1 MLRIILACLIALGC
15 GSALSVAAKPL
26 TITLP
31 EETAAFAPGPNLD
44 LVQSNCGACHSA
56 DYILSQPRSFK
67 DKTAF
72 WRSEVNKMIKAY
84 HAPIPE
90 EDVGKIVDYLAT
102 SY

>member
-1 MLRIILACLIALGC
+1 MLRRVLTCVIALGC
-15 GSALSVAAKPL
+15 CAALSGAATPL

-31 EETAAFAPGPNLD
+31 EETAAFTPGPNLD
-44 LVQSNCGACHSA
+44 VVQSDCGACHSA

-67 DKTAF
+67 DKTSF

-90 EDVGKIVDYLAT
+90 ADVAKIVDYLAAA
-102 SY
+102 Y

>member
-1 MLRIILACLIALGC
+1 MLRCVLTCVVVLGC
-15 GSALSVAAKPL
+15 CGAFSVAAEPL

-31 EETAAFAPGPNLD
+31 EETAAFAPGPDLD
-44 LVQSNCGACHSA
+44 VVQSNCGACHSA

-67 DKTAF
+67 DKTSF

-90 EDVGKIVDYLAT
+90 EDVAKIVDYLAAT
-102 SY
+102 Y